1 MTARFDRAFFFLLDG
16 ARTDL
21 FAEHMKRGDLP
32 NLARY
37 LAEPGAHQ
45 TAISVFPSVTG
56 VAYVPYLTGLFPGRA
71 NLPGYRWFDRE
82 HYHRRPL
89 SMMRFRNYSGLGS
102 YLMNRDLAKDA
113 TTLFE
118 ILKPSSNIFSGI
130 SRGTGFRRNAAFF
143 RRIPAALKFFRTGSW
158 DHIDEAGER
167 FLLRAALRRR
177 ERFTFHTT
185 YSIDEYSHHHG
196 PFSERV
202 RERYLHFDRVI
213 GRLVGRLKTTGQ
225 LERSLLMMGADHGHT
240 EVKAHFDLEGFI
252 EKRGLKTLYFPK
264 KFRNW
269 VGAKAAVM
277 VAGNGM
283 GHIYLK
289 GPSTWNEKPAGGELL
304 AEDPSLLDD
313 LLSHEAI
320 DHVVFRPSHGPE
332 VEVRSRLGTA
342 HIRLDGDLVHYDV
355 AGSASGPRDPF
366 GYGPLPKTMT
376 RKELLEHTAN
386 TTYPDAPLQ
395 VAQVFDSPRA
405 GDFIISASHGW
416 DLREREGH
424 IDMQSCHGSLHR
436 DHMAVPFLSN
446 HPVAEPTRT
455 PRSVDAFPTILEL
468 LGRPVPAGID
478 GRSLV
483 TELPQ

>member
-1 MTARFDRAFFFLLDG
+1 M
-16 ARTDL
+16 
-21 FAEHMKRGDLP
+21 P
-32 NLARY
+32 NIARY
-37 LAEPGAHQ
+37 MVEPGAHQ

-82 HYHRRPL
+82 RYQRRPL

-102 YLMNRDLAKDA
+102 YLMNRDLSKDA

-118 ILKPSSNIFSGI
+118 ILRPSSNIFSGI

-143 RRIPAALKFFRTGSW
+143 RRIPAAIKFFRTGSW

-167 FLLRAALRRR
+167 FLLRAALRRH

-202 RERYLHFDRVI
+202 RERYLDFDRVI
-213 GRLVGRLKTTGQ
+213 GRLVARLKTTGQ
-225 LERSLLMMGADHGHT
+225 LDNTLLMIGADHGHT
-240 EVKAHFDLEGFI
+240 EVDHHFDLEGFV
-252 EKRGLKTLYFPK
+252 ERRGVKTLYFPK

-283 GHIYLK
+283 GHIYIK
-289 GPSTWNEKPAGGELL
+289 GPDTWSSRPTGGELL
-304 AEDPSLLDD
+304 AEDPTFVDELLAEDGV
-313 LLSHEAI
+313 
-320 DHVVFRPSHGPE
+320 DHVAFRPDGTGS
-332 VEVRSRLGTA
+332 VEVRARRGRAS
-342 HIRLDGDLVHYDV
+342 IRLEGDLVHYTV
-355 AGSASGPRDPF
+355 LGTDPF
-366 GYGPLPKTMT
+366 GYGPLPAIMT
-376 RKELLEHTAN
+376 RTELLKLTADS
-386 TTYPDAPLQ
+386 TYPDAPLQ
-395 VAQVFDSPRA
+395 IAQIFDSPRA
-405 GDFIISASHGW
+405 GDFILSASYGW
-416 DLREREGH
+416 DLRQWEGR

-436 DHMAVPFLSN
+436 EHMAVPFVTN
-446 HPVAEPTRT
+446 HPVADLTRV

-468 LGRPVPAGID
+468 LGREVPAGID
-478 GRSLV
+478 GRSL
-483 TELPQ
+483 LS

>member
-1 MTARFDRAFFFLLDG
+1 MAGRFDRAFFFLLDG

-21 FAEHMKRGDLP
+21 FAEHLKSGDLP
-32 NLARY
+32 NIARY
-37 LAEPGAHQ
+37 MVEPGTHA
-45 TAISVFPSVTG
+45 TAITVFPSVTG
-56 VAYVPYLTGLFPGRA
+56 VAYVPYLTGMFPGRA

-82 HYHRRPL
+82 RYQRRPL

-102 YLMNRDLAKDA
+102 YLMNRDLSKDA

-118 ILKPSSNIFSGI
+118 LLKPSSNIFSGI
-130 SRGTGFRRNAAFF
+130 SRGTGFYRNEAFF

-196 PFSERV
+196 PFSDRV
-202 RERYLHFDRVI
+202 KERYFDFDRVI
-213 GRLVGRLKTTGQ
+213 GRLVARLKTTGQ

-240 EVKAHFDLEGFI
+240 EVKHHFDLEGFI

-289 GPSTWNEKPAGGELL
+289 GPTQWSDRPTGGKLL
-304 AEDPSLLDD
+304 ETDPTLVDD
-313 LLSHEAI
+313 LLASPGI
-320 DHVVFRPSHGPE
+320 DHVIFRPDGTGI
-332 VEVRSRLGTA
+332 VEVRSARGRA
-342 HIRLDGDLVHYDV
+342 SIRLDGDQVHYEV
-355 AGSASGPRDPF
+355 HGTDPF
-366 GYGPLPKTMT
+366 GYPPLPASMS
-376 RKELLEHTAN
+376 RSEVLRLTAD
-386 TTYPDAPLQ
+386 TAYPDAPLQ
-395 VAQVFDSPRA
+395 VAQVFDSPRT
-405 GDFIISASHGW
+405 GDFMISAAHGW
-416 DLREREGH
+416 DLRVREGH
-424 IDMQSCHGSLHR
+424 IDMQSCHGTLHR
-436 DHMAVPFLSN
+436 DHMAVPFVMN
-446 HPVAEPTRT
+446 HRVADPART
-455 PRSVDAFPTILEL
+455 PRSADAFPTLLQL
-468 LGRPVPAGID
+468 LGRPVPGNID
-478 GRSLV
+478 GVSL
-483 TELPQ
+483 L